1 MRLLLVP
8 ATLFILGCAA
18 SSEVDSMMP
27 ASFTG
32 SDGTLPMDAQ
42 AIVFDVEVEDEGAPD
57 AFQSD
62 AEVFECDPLTQ
73 CGQHCVETQ
82 TDPSNCGG
90 CGRTCFFPNAEA
102 NCVDGQCQLGVCEI
116 GFFNADVDDSNGCE
130 LADECIEGQSCMTS
144 CASAGATVCDS
155 GLQECVPPAETCN
168 AQDDNCDGLCDE
180 DGING
185 CSVLAFQEASVD
197 LVMHTTAMRTFS

>member
-1 MRLLLVP
+1 MTRPLDGTVQKPRPSLVNSSHE
-8 ATLFILGCAA
+8 TLACPSDPFHLGCAA

-90 CGRTCFFPNAEA
+90 CGEH
-102 NCVDGQCQLGVCEI
+102 
-116 GFFNADVDDSNGCE
+116 
-130 LADECIEGQSCMTS
+130 
-144 CASAGATVCDS
+144 ASFQMPKPTVS
-155 GLQECVPPAETCN
+155 TGNVN
-168 AQDDNCDGLCDE
+168 
-180 DGING
+180 
-185 CSVLAFQEASVD
+185 
-197 LVMHTTAMRTFS
+197 